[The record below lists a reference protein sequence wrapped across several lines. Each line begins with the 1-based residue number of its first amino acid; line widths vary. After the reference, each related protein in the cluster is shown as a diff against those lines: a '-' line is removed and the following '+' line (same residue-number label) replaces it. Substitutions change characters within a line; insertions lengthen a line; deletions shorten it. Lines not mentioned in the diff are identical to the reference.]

1 MFDQMKQA
9 AKLASM
15 LKDLPKLKSRM
26 EQVKAELA
34 GSTVD
39 GVSGGGAVVAVVT
52 GQLRVVSIEC
62 GPAMVV
68 GLADPASRVYAQTL
82 IAEAV
87 NDGMGKA
94 QAMIAAAVHEAAQE
108 MDLPIPEGMLDGLL
122 R

>member
-34 GSTVD
+34 GRTVD

-62 GPAMVV
+62 GPAMVA